1 MYEEQKSIR
10 IFWYY
15 NQWQEC
21 YEKLKKSLGK
31 SIRFERGVPKRS
43 EDLCEVNARYNN
55 IIILDDLMAEATDS
69 PVVSRLFTQGRH
81 RNASV
86 ILLLQNMFP
95 QGKYTTDISRNAKYL
110 ALFRSPSD
118 RKQIGIIGERMFDN
132 YKETEKTYGYLFVDN
147 KPGTPPDNQILADL
161 FGECYAYH
169 FGVNST
175 EPTRVETKH
184 VGKHSTAT
192 KTTSSRK
199 KPVQTVTWTDVPK
212 DVWQKY
218 TLGAPEVRKI
228 PEGYVIIEMY
238 NTSRNENHQPVRGG
252 VLINDE
258 NYWPVKL
265 KHRSTGHTKWVNL
278 HSDEPTVQS
287 MVKETMKNATEPKIN
302 YRPN

>member
-1 MYEEQKSIR
+1 
-10 IFWYY
+10 
-15 NQWQEC
+15 
-21 YEKLKKSLGK
+21 
-31 SIRFERGVPKRS
+31 
-43 EDLCEVNARYNN
+43 
-55 IIILDDLMAEATDS
+55 MAEATGS

-95 QGKYTTDISRNAKYL
+95 KGKYNTDISRNTQYL
-110 ALFRSPSD
+110 ALFRSLSD
-118 RKQIGIIGERMFDN
+118 RKQIGIIGERMFDKN
-132 YKETEKTYGYLFVDN
+132 RVRVMNAYYRETKKPYGYLLVDN
-147 KPGTPPDNQILADL
+147 KPGTPPDNQIFADL

-175 EPTRVETKH
+175 EPTRVETKP

-192 KTTSSRK
+192 KITSSRK
-199 KPVQTVTWTDVPK
+199 KPVQTVTWSDVPN
-212 DVWQKY
+212 DVWLKY

-238 NTSRNENHQPVRGG
+238 NTSRDENHQPIRGG

-265 KHRSTGHTKWVNL
+265 KHRSTGHTK
-278 HSDEPTVQS
+278 
-287 MVKETMKNATEPKIN
+287 
-302 YRPN
+302 